1 MATLKQKWRNA
12 VRRVRECMALLS
24 EKTNP
29 LDGKDMKWFFRI
41 SKFTTAMSSLC
52 FLFSIYLLAT
62 DGGKYAWIRHIA
74 AATLN
79 GWVVRF
85 NFRDMMKLKKKARM
99 KKVLDIVDVHLDEY
113 ETMTLKLAVTQP
125 DLPPPDRAEYEKAR
139 TDVIHDEQVM
149 SMLAAVA
156 SGKFTFRP
164 SPPSPSPP
172 PPPTP

>member
-1 MATLKQKWRNA
+1 MDTLKQKWRNA
-12 VRRVRECMALLS
+12 VSRVRECMALLS

-29 LDGKDMKWFFRI
+29 LDGKDMKWFFKI

-62 DGGKYAWIRHIA
+62 DGGKYVWIRHLA
-74 AATLN
+74 AAALN

-99 KKVLDIVDVHLDEY
+99 KKVMDIVDVHLDEY
-113 ETMTLKLAVTQP
+113 ETMALKLAVAQP
-125 DLPPPDRAEYEKAR
+125 GLPPPDRAEYEKAR

-156 SGKFTFRP
+156 SGKFTFT
-164 SPPSPSPP
+164 PPPPPPP